1 MSIEE
6 TLDSLPPIQS
16 GKPVATHRQMQIRLA
31 TETFLKLEMDAARR
45 GMTSY
50 KLASAVL
57 TLYLNGKL
65 IQKKEHSESGPET
78 NKLPSG
84 GAD

>member
-6 TLDSLPPIQS
+6 PLDSLPPIIG
-16 GKPVATHRQMQIRLA
+16 GKPVATTRQMQIRLT

-50 KLASAVL
+50 KLAAVVL
-57 TLYLNGKL
+57 NMYLNGKL
-65 IQKKEHSESGPET
+65 VQKKELSSGPESSSET
-78 NKLPSG
+78 VG
-84 GAD
+84 GDQ